1 MKPERSRVQRIF
13 SALINL
19 QKFKAEKLAWYEEL
33 QNKKNELLDKKRL
46 LQLKQEDLR
55 QRIAQEKAIRE
66 AEQPAIDHISTQ
78 RKQLKEEL
86 DRLRNK
92 DEHDRNIAA
101 EEKASIVALREAKR
115 DLVAQLEAIKAETEI
130 RRGQIVGSPA
140 RLKSEVSAL
149 EAAVEAEQ
157 RANDELDEQKR
168 LLLRQMEI
176 VAKAEK
182 DVNKALVLMAE
193 AEVEVKKVKNIMKDE
208 KQRKAEAE
216 AVTNDVDTLRGQ
228 VEHAMNQRKRAE
240 DRLQEI
246 QEGYTQKLAALN
258 RAIEITRR
266 ESAELSDE
274 IKLVTDQRRAA
285 EAQKLQLERQ
295 QEAYTAQHSADV
307 AEMISSM
314 KHFSSCVTSYNT
326 ALIQNLQSIETVPM
340 RTDTGI

>member
-1 MKPERSRVQRIF
+1 MKIYKQ
-13 SALINL
+13 
-19 QKFKAEKLAWYEEL
+19 
-33 QNKKNELLDKKRL
+33 KKNELLDKKRL
-46 LQLKQEDLR
+46 IQLKQEELR

-66 AEQPAIDHISTQ
+66 AEQPAIDHVTIQ

-86 DRLRNK
+86 DRLRSK
-92 DEHDRNIAA
+92 DEYDRSIAA
-101 EEKASIVALREAKR
+101 EEKATVVGLRENKR
-115 DLVAQLEAIKAETEI
+115 DLLAQLEAIKAETEI

-176 VAKAEK
+176 IAKAEK

-216 AVTNDVDTLRGQ
+216 AVTTDVDTLRAQ

-246 QEGYTQKLAALN
+246 QEGYNQKLIALN

-266 ESAELSDE
+266 ESAELSEE
-274 IKLVTDQRRAA
+274 IKLATDQRRAA
-285 EAQKLQLERQ
+285 EAQKVQLERQ

-307 AEMISSM
+307 ADMISAM
-314 KHFSSCVTSYNT
+314 RHFSTCVTGYNT
-326 ALIQNLQSIETVPM
+326 ALIQNLQSIDNVPM
-340 RTDTGI
+340 RNTTGI